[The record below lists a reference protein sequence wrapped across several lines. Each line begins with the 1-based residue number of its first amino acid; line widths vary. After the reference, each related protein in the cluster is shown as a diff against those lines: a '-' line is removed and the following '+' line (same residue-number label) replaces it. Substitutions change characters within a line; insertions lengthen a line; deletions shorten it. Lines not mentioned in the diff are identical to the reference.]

1 MRDFLTQL
9 IVIPDTWLQSG
20 PLRVRDSK
28 CSQLKAPWPPN
39 MAPHYVPH
47 YVPLLSEGST
57 LLLIPDTCLPVAP
70 VLVLISPVALCSP
83 GMFPPCPG
91 LAWVIAWNFKAQ
103 PEVLGATETLVS
115 SVCSELSLQAN
126 GLLLG
131 LNRRK

>member
-1 MRDFLTQL
+1 
-9 IVIPDTWLQSG
+9 
-20 PLRVRDSK
+20 
-28 CSQLKAPWPPN
+28 
-39 MAPHYVPH
+39 MAPPHHGPH
-47 YVPLLSEGST
+47 YVPLLPEGST

-70 VLVLISPVALCSP
+70 VLFLISPVALCSP

-103 PEVLGATETLVS
+103 PEVLEATETLVS